1 MKITLYTDGAAKGNP
16 GPGGYGLVLMAGKY
30 YKEFSEGFV
39 KTTNNRMELLAV
51 CVGLEALKNKGM
63 TVTVYSD
70 SKYVVDA
77 VEKKWL
83 IGWEKK
89 GFKGKKN
96 PDLWKR
102 FLKAYRNHSVN
113 FIWVKGH
120 AGNLYNEKCDQLA
133 VLAAESDEL
142 KVDEGYENPGTE
154 NKLF

>member
-1 MKITLYTDGAAKGNP
+1 M
-16 GPGGYGLVLMAGKY
+16 
-30 YKEFSEGFV
+30 
-39 KTTNNRMELLAV
+39 
-51 CVGLEALKNKGM
+51 EALKNKGM